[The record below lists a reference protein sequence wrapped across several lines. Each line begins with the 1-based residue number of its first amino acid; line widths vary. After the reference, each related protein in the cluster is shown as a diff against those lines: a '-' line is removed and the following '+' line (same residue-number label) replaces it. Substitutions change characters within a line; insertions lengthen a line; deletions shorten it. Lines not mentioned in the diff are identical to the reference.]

1 MIRANHLIAVTF
13 KERRQK
19 TMKIVALVLAG
30 GEGTRLYPLTAE
42 HAKPALPFA
51 SGYRIVDFV
60 LSNLVNSGI
69 STIYVLAQYK
79 PDSLVRHIAT
89 AWAPSFS
96 DGQGMIKV
104 LLPRSNTLGGQFK
117 GTADAV
123 YQYLDLLQAH
133 SPDLVAVFA
142 ADHVYRMDVRQMA
155 SFHQERG
162 AAVTVSAL
170 AVPIDE
176 ATAFGVLSTAAD
188 GRVREFR
195 EKPRHPRAI
204 PGKPHLAYASMGNYL
219 FDARLLEGVLK
230 DARQRGDL
238 DFGRDVLP
246 RLCAAERVYAY
257 DFSENR
263 VPGLREYEEPAYWRD
278 VGTLSALAAAQQDA
292 MGARPRFNLWNSR
305 WPMRGNAAETAD
317 AARLAARL
325 RDWQHEEER
334 ALEVRPAAILRA
346 ASKERRTD
354 ERVQPS

>member
-1 MIRANHLIAVTF
+1 
-13 KERRQK
+13 
-19 TMKIVALVLAG
+19 MKIVALVLAG

-69 STIYVLAQYK
+69 ATLYVLAQYK
-79 PDSLVRHIAT
+79 PESLIRHIA
-89 AWAPSFS
+89 AVWAPQFA
-96 DGQGMIKV
+96 DGNGMIKV

-142 ADHVYRMDVRQMA
+142 ADHVYRMDVRQMVA
-155 SFHQERG
+155 FHQERE

-170 AVPIDE
+170 AVPIDD
-176 ATAFGVLSTAAD
+176 ATSFGVLATAAD

-195 EKPRHPRAI
+195 EKPRHPRPV

-219 FDARLLEGVLK
+219 FDARALERVLQE
-230 DARQRGDL
+230 ARRRGDL
-238 DFGRDVLP
+238 DFGRDLLP
-246 RLCAAERVYAY
+246 RLCATERVYAY
-257 DFSENR
+257 DFSGNH
-263 VPGLREYEEPAYWRD
+263 VPGLQDHEEPAYWRD

-305 WPMRGNAAETAD
+305 WPIRGNASETAD
-317 AARLAARL
+317 AARVAARL
-325 RDWQHEEER
+325 RGWQEGD
-334 ALEVRPAAILRA
+334 LEFRPAAILRA
-346 ASKERRTD
+346 ASRERRTD

>member
-1 MIRANHLIAVTF
+1 
-13 KERRQK
+13 
-19 TMKIVALVLAG
+19 MKIVAVVLAG

-69 STIYVLAQYK
+69 GTIYVLAQYK
-79 PDSLVRHIAT
+79 PESLIRHITT
-89 AWAPSFS
+89 AWAPSFAE
-96 DGQGMIKV
+96 GRGMIKV

-123 YQYLDLLQAH
+123 YQYLDLIQAH
-133 SPDLVAVFA
+133 APDLVAVFA
-142 ADHVYRMDVRQMA
+142 ADHVYRMDVRQMIDFHRSREA
-155 SFHQERG
+155 SL
-162 AAVTVSAL
+162 TVSAL
-170 AVPIDE
+170 AVPIDD
-176 ATAFGVLSTAAD
+176 ASAFGVLSTAPD

-195 EKPRHPRAI
+195 EKPRHPRCI

-219 FDARLLEGVLK
+219 FDARVLEQVLQE
-230 DARQRGDL
+230 ARKRGDL
-238 DFGRDVLP
+238 DFGRDLLP
-246 RLCAAERVYAY
+246 RLCTGERVYAY
-257 DFSENR
+257 DFSHNR
-263 VPGLREYEEPAYWRD
+263 IPGLQDCEEPGYWRD

-305 WPMRGNAAETAD
+305 WPIRGNPAETAD

-325 RDWQHEEER
+325 REWAREEAPELDT
-334 ALEVRPAAILRA
+334 ALSSAAILRA
-346 ASKERRTD
+346 ANRERRTD